1 MRLIMMPSIR
11 RCAPSVVHEAG
22 RASLAWR
29 AVASGIRRFCAGG
42 APFAGRD
49 DGTAVLPGFRGWC
62 LALAGARRG
71 RGIGGRR

>member
-11 RCAPSVVHEAG
+11 RCAPSVVHEAR

-49 DGTAVLPGFRGWC
+49 DGPGVLPGACGWC
-62 LALAGARRG
+62 LALVGARRS
-71 RGIGGRR
+71 RVIGGRR